1 MAVVQVE
8 EPAKTLATAPGHAK
22 YRGACTTITI
32 GDGTNV
38 KSWHDRWIHS
48 QSPMEM
54 APALYRL
61 ARRKNITVAKAME
74 HGNWM
79 KGLQRISGTE
89 ETNQFVALWHRLQSI
104 HLTDRDDEISWNFTS
119 SGKYSSKSAYTIQL
133 VGTFP
138 DFE

>member
-1 MAVVQVE
+1 
-8 EPAKTLATAPGHAK
+8 
-22 YRGACTTITI
+22 
-32 GDGTNV
+32 
-38 KSWHDRWIHS
+38 
-48 QSPMEM
+48 MEM